1 MSIVKRND
9 VLFPALMNEIFKPD
23 WFGGIDNT
31 RSSSPAINIIE
42 NEKDFELQLAVPGR
56 LKEDFEIT
64 VDANVLTVSA
74 ETKAASENETSNFT
88 RREFAYNSFRRT
100 FTLPDS
106 VNVDEVNADYVNGI
120 LKFVLPKKEEALP
133 KPKRMIS
140 LN

>member
-9 VLFPALMNEIFKPD
+9 VLFPSFMNEMFKPD
-23 WFGGIDNT
+23 WFGGIDNS
-31 RSSSPAINIIE
+31 RQSRPAINIIE

-74 ETKAASENETSNFT
+74 ENKMENKDEALNFT
-88 RREFAYNSFRRT
+88 RREITFNAFKRA
-100 FTLPDS
+100 FTLPDT
-106 VNVDEVNADYVNGI
+106 VNVDDINADYVNGI

-133 KPKRMIS
+133 KPKRVIS
-140 LN
+140 LS

>member
-88 RREFAYNSFRRT
+88 RREFTYNSFRRT

>member
-64 VDANVLTVSA
+64 VDANVLIVSA